1 MVDAIGMYAGIRPFK
16 NASEYSFSDMMPPM
30 NQFENIKNN
39 PVRNIEGYFSPPQK
53 TPREFNDTIF
63 RSTLKQV
70 LPLKGDM
77 ESVKYS
83 RPSTDLN
90 GGMYVNQG
98 YARHQPMGLATDVN
112 KPMDRPILPISGFYN
127 IDMVNTLGNLK

>member
-1 MVDAIGMYAGIRPFK
+1 MVDAIGMYAGIKPFK
-16 NASEYSFSDMMPPM
+16 NAGEITFSDMVPPM

-39 PVRNIEGYFSPPQK
+39 PVRNIEGYFSPPDNV
-53 TPREFNDTIF
+53 PREFNDTIF

-83 RPSTDLN
+83 RPSTDLY

-98 YARHQPMGLATDVN
+98 FARHQPMGLATDAN
-112 KPMDRPILPISGFYN
+112 KPMDRPIMPLAGFYN
-127 IDMVNTLGNLK
+127 PDMVNTLGNLK

>member
-1 MVDAIGMYAGIRPFK
+1 MVDAIGMYAGIKPFK
-16 NASEYSFSDMMPPM
+16 NAGEITFSDMVPPM

-39 PVRNIEGYFSPPQK
+39 PVRNIEGYFSPPDNV
-53 TPREFNDTIF
+53 PRQFNDTIF

-83 RPSTDLN
+83 RPSTDLY

-98 YARHQPMGLATDVN
+98 YARHQPMGLATDAN
-112 KPMDRPILPISGFYN
+112 KPMDRPIMPLAGFYN
-127 IDMVNTLGNLK
+127 PDMVNTLGNLK

>member
-1 MVDAIGMYAGIRPFK
+1 MVDAIGLYAGIKLFK
-16 NASEYSFSDMMPPM
+16 NASEPTYSDMMPPM
-30 NQFENIKNN
+30 NQFEGIKNN
-39 PVRNIEGYFSPPQK
+39 PVRNIEGYFTPPDK

-77 ESVKYS
+77 ESIKYS

-98 YARHQPMGLATDVN
+98 YARHQLMGLATDAN
-112 KPMDRPILPISGFYN
+112 KPMDGPIMPIAGYYN
-127 IDMVNTLGNLK
+127 LDDVNVLGNLA

>member
-1 MVDAIGMYAGIRPFK
+1 MVDAVGLYAGIKLFK
-16 NASEYSFSDMMPPM
+16 NASEPTYSDMMPPM
-30 NQFENIKNN
+30 NQFEGIKNN
-39 PVRNIEGYFSPPQK
+39 PVRNIEGYFTPPDK

-70 LPLKGDM
+70 LPLKSEM
-77 ESVKYS
+77 ESIKYS

-98 YARHQPMGLATDVN
+98 YASHQPMGLATDAN
-112 KPMDRPILPISGFYN
+112 KPMDRPILPIAGYYN
-127 IDMVNTLGNLK
+127 IEDVNVLGNLA

>member
-1 MVDAIGMYAGIRPFK
+1 MVDAIGLYAGIKLFK
-16 NASEYSFSDMMPPM
+16 NASEPTYSDMMPPM
-30 NQFENIKNN
+30 NQFEGIKNN
-39 PVRNIEGYFSPPQK
+39 PVRNIEGYFTPPDK

-77 ESVKYS
+77 ESIKYS

-98 YARHQPMGLATDVN
+98 YARHQPMGLATDAN
-112 KPMDRPILPISGFYN
+112 KPMDGPIMPIAGYYN
-127 IDMVNTLGNLK
+127 LDDVNVLGNLA